1 MLGAGRAIRER
12 LDDRGPLFS
21 RRMAIA
27 EMGKAGLAIV
37 VLGIAACSD
46 DGSQSGSTSQGSSS
60 PTTSTPPVAT
70 SSTVLVGSSYRR
82 INLGFVNAYILFRAG
97 EAAVVDTG
105 VSGSEEA
112 IQAALGEIGLGWDAV
127 GHVIVTHK
135 HPDHQGSLAAVVA
148 LAPTAQVYA
157 GAEDIPE
164 LETLATPTAVGDGE
178 QVFGLEIIKTPGHTA
193 GHISVL
199 DEVSGILVTGD
210 ALNGVSGGVIG
221 PNPSFSEDMTAAN
234 ASVSKLA
241 GFTYETALFGHG
253 EPVLTGASERVNE
266 LASSLG

>member
-1 MLGAGRAIRER
+1 MTA
-12 LDDRGPLFS
+12 GPLFS

-27 EMGKAGLAIV
+27 EMGKAGLAIA
-37 VLGIAACSD
+37 VLGIAACSKE
-46 DGSQSGSTSQGSSS
+46 GSQSGSSIQGGSSNPS
-60 PTTSTPPVAT
+60 TSVPSSAT
-70 SSTVLVGSSYRR
+70 SSTVFAGSSYRR
-82 INLGFVNAYILFRAG
+82 INLGFVNAYILFRGG

-105 VSGSEEA
+105 ISGSEEA
-112 IQAALGEIGLGWDAV
+112 IEAALGEIGLGWDAV

-148 LAPTAQVYA
+148 LAPAAQVYA

-164 LETLATPTAVGDGE
+164 METLATPTAVGDGE
-178 QVFGLEIIKTPGHTA
+178 QVFGLEIIKTPGHTP

-199 DEVSGILVTGD
+199 DEAAGVLVTGD
-210 ALNGVSGGVIG
+210 ALNGGSGGVTG
-221 PNPSFSEDMTAAN
+221 ANPSFSEDMTTAN
-234 ASVSKLA
+234 ASVVKLA

-253 EPVLTGASERVNE
+253 EPVLTMASAQVNE